1 MPVDFVSSHVYG
13 NDKSEDVFGTH
24 ETIPRD
30 QMVCR
35 AVKKVHDQI
44 KASAQPNLPLIW
56 SEFNASYMN
65 EPDVTDRSYMGPWLA
80 DTIRQCDGIV
90 DLMSYW
96 TFSDVFEEQG
106 VVKTPFYGGFGL
118 IAAGGIPKPA
128 FNAFR
133 LLHQLGEERIALDSN
148 SALVTRKKD
157 GSLVL
162 AVWNYAPPEKEGA
175 AKTVTL
181 KFKGAA
187 PAQAMVSVVDPQHG
201 DVRAAYEAMGS
212 PQYPT
217 QAQIKDLRKAS
228 ELAAPETRALTN
240 GELTLTLPSYSLALV
255 TLK

>member
-1 MPVDFVSSHVYG
+1 
-13 NDKSEDVFGTH
+13 
-24 ETIPRD
+24 
-30 QMVCR
+30 
-35 AVKKVHDQI
+35 
-44 KASAQPNLPLIW
+44 
-56 SEFNASYMN
+56 
-65 EPDVTDRSYMGPWLA
+65 MGPWLA
-80 DTIRQCDGIV
+80 DTIRQCDGTV

-148 SALVTRKKD
+148 SALLTRKKD

-181 KFKGAA
+181 KFKGTA
-187 PAQAMVSVVDPQHG
+187 PSQATVSVVDPQHG
-201 DVRAAYEAMGS
+201 DVHAAYEAMGS
-212 PQYPT
+212 PKYPT

-228 ELAAPETRALTN
+228 ELAPPETRALTN
-240 GELTLTLPSYSLALV
+240 GELTLTLPSHALALV
-255 TLK
+255 TVK